1 MDLNTIYIFNTLIL
15 LDLEFYVNKTRSRKY
30 FKEIK
35 QFNKLSIKIKIIK
48 YFFTHQIYKFETLLY
63 KQDESIK

>member
-35 QFNKLSIKIKIIK
+35 QFNKLSIKKI
-48 YFFTHQIYKFETLLY
+48 FPT
-63 KQDESIK
+63 